1 MARRVLQVLDGE
13 IGEAL
18 AELLDEHGAVV
29 GILEAEDARAT
40 LDERVAQRSTARA
53 DPLRRWG

>member
-1 MARRVLQVLDGE
+1 MLDGE